1 MFDINELHGDEVVVD
16 MPVGEKQEQST
27 KEREVYTRVEVSDAP
42 TTIEEI
48 TLAQTLIQ
56 IKSAKPKVVT
66 TSTTTTTTT
75 MPKARG
81 KQEEEANIALI
92 ESWDNTQAM
101 MEADFELAQRLQIEE
116 QGEITIKERSRLYK
130 HNQLKSKSFEEI
142 QKLFDNEMSRVNTFI
157 PMDSEE
163 VKSKKGTEESSKGTE
178 DEQKSDK
185 SKKAKSSREKAKG
198 IRKKML
204 GKKRARKEQQQES
217 SKRQRMEDD
226 KETDEHEEVKKLMK
240 LV

>member
-1 MFDINELHGDEVVVD
+1 M
-16 MPVGEKQEQST
+16 ST
-27 KEREVYTRVEVSDAP
+27 YLK
-42 TTIEEI
+42 
-48 TLAQTLIQ
+48 
-56 IKSAKPKVVT
+56 
-66 TSTTTTTTT
+66 
-75 MPKARG
+75 
-81 KQEEEANIALI
+81 NIG
-92 ESWDNTQAM
+92 
-101 MEADFELAQRLQIEE
+101 R
-116 QGEITIKERSRLYK
+116 YK

-240 LV
+240 LELTEKIQLLEVGQDKSW